1 MNFPAR
7 IGRVIGAAAFALPAV
22 LVAGCA
28 STEIRAQWAD
38 PQFSNRPLQGARVM
52 VVCEARETAIRRVC
66 ADQFNQ
72 QLRAAGADPVAASD
86 PSGTPLEDAR
96 ALGAKAVMSSSI
108 APGPAVVAPSSSIG
122 IGVGSWGSS
131 VGTSVGVSVPVGGQR
146 VDTSYGADL
155 VLTDVASGQMM
166 WTSSIATP
174 ASRDVN
180 AQVASI
186 AKVAVEAAKKAG
198 LF

>member
-1 MNFPAR
+1 
-7 IGRVIGAAAFALPAV
+7 
-22 LVAGCA
+22 
-28 STEIRAQWAD
+28 
-38 PQFSNRPLQGARVM
+38 
-52 VVCEARETAIRRVC
+52 
-66 ADQFNQ
+66 
-72 QLRAAGADPVAASD
+72 
-86 PSGTPLEDAR
+86 
-96 ALGAKAVMSSSI
+96 
-108 APGPAVVAPSSSIG
+108 
-122 IGVGSWGSS
+122 
-131 VGTSVGVSVPVGGQR
+131 